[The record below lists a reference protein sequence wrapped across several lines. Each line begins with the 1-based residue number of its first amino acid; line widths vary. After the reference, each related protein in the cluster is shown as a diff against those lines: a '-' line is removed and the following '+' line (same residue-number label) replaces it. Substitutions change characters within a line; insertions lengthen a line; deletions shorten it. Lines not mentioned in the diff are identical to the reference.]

1 MRFNKISSI
10 EQVSFKR
17 RNKRFIKKIKLTYG
31 DSGFI
36 VLKAV
41 QFEYAYFYLIRRFL
55 KYFFKFKYSLDNYF
69 KVWVFLKAN
78 FPVSKKSK
86 NSRMGKGKGSF
97 VRWMIK
103 VNEGSTLLEF
113 SNISNI
119 RLKKLNKYW
128 NKMLGFKVYFYTS
141 NKNI

>member
-1 MRFNKISSI
+1 LRFNKISSI

-17 RNKRFIKKIKLTYG
+17 RNKRYIKKIKLIYG
-31 DSGFI
+31 NSGFI
-36 VLKAV
+36 VLKTV

-97 VRWMIK
+97 VR
-103 VNEGSTLLEF
+103 
-113 SNISNI
+113 
-119 RLKKLNKYW
+119 
-128 NKMLGFKVYFYTS
+128 
-141 NKNI
+141 